1 MKSVGIKY
9 LKTKIM
15 NKKKTVTKEKTLGQK
30 LSKVKV
36 ITNVS
41 KNGNDVEWSLSEDG
55 TELTVNS
62 IRPRSLVIFDI
73 VLFTVVILLL
83 IYKWFL

>member
-1 MKSVGIKY
+1 
-9 LKTKIM
+9 M

-55 TELTVNS
+55 TELIVNS
-62 IRPRSLVIFDI
+62 IRPRWLVMFDV

>member
-1 MKSVGIKY
+1 
-9 LKTKIM
+9 M
-15 NKKKTVTKEKTLGQK
+15 NKKKTVTKEKTLGQQ

-41 KNGNDVEWSLSEDG
+41 KNGNDVEWGLSEDG
-55 TELTVNS
+55 TELTMNS
-62 IRPRSLVIFDI
+62 IRPRSLVVFDI

>member
-1 MKSVGIKY
+1 
-9 LKTKIM
+9 M

-30 LSKVKV
+30 LSKVS
-36 ITNVS
+36 N
-41 KNGNDVEWSLSEDG
+41 NGHDVEWNLSEDG
-55 TELTVNS
+55 TELTLNS
-62 IRPRSLVIFDI
+62 IRPRWLVIFDV

>member
-1 MKSVGIKY
+1 
-9 LKTKIM
+9 M

-55 TELTVNS
+55 TELIVNS
-62 IRPRSLVIFDI
+62 IRPRSLVVFDI

>member
-1 MKSVGIKY
+1 
-9 LKTKIM
+9 M

-41 KNGNDVEWSLSEDG
+41 NNGHDVEWNLSEDG
-55 TELTVNS
+55 TELTLNS
-62 IRPRSLVIFDI
+62 IRPRWLVIFDI

>member
-1 MKSVGIKY
+1 MS
-9 LKTKIM
+9 
-15 NKKKTVTKEKTLGQK
+15 KKKTVTKEKTLGQQ

-41 KNGNDVEWSLSEDG
+41 TNGHDVEWKLSEDG

>member
-1 MKSVGIKY
+1 
-9 LKTKIM
+9 M